1 MLHPPEGACNRRRNI
16 YWPLFLMFSRS
27 WQKWQ
32 RSTGTHVHGRSWGSA
47 WDMQENFLAWNSLGK
62 TSAKGEILG
71 PVQSNHGYFRFIRNN
86 NRPIA

>member
-1 MLHPPEGACNRRRNI
+1 
-16 YWPLFLMFSRS
+16 
-27 WQKWQ
+27 
-32 RSTGTHVHGRSWGSA
+32 
-47 WDMQENFLAWNSLGK
+47 MQENFLAWNSLGK